1 MNLFKLANSKLLWE
15 NSNNSKTYEILSE
28 ASMNL
33 VKEQVNGK
41 KEKIQRID
49 SDGLQT
55 KVLP

>member
-15 NSNNSKTYEILSE
+15 NSNNSKTYDILSE
-28 ASMNL
+28 ASTNL

-49 SDGLQT
+49 SDGL
-55 KVLP
+55 